1 MADRA
6 GLPPLREVIARHG
19 IAARKVL
26 GQHFLLD
33 LNLTGRIARA
43 AGDLR
48 SVTVVE
54 VGPGPGGLTRAL
66 LAQGAKRVIA
76 IERDRRCA
84 AALAELAQAF
94 PRRLEVIA
102 ADALTVQPA
111 ELAPGPLKIVA
122 NLPFNIGTRLL
133 LGWLA
138 QAAAF
143 ENLTLTF
150 QKEVA
155 ERLIATPGSG
165 SYGRLS
171 VAAQW
176 RCEARR
182 CFDIPP
188 RAFVPPPKV
197 TATVVLLIPRPAPL
211 AEAEWLALERV
222 VWAAFGAR
230 RKMLRTALKR
240 LGVPTEALL
249 EAAGVDPAA
258 RAESLSV
265 EQFCALA
272 RAFKAMG
279 DGGGDRASL
288 PS

>member
-1 MADRA
+1 MADRPR
-6 GLPPLREVIARHG
+6 LPPLREVIAGHG
-19 IAARKVL
+19 IAARKAL

-66 LAQGAKRVIA
+66 IAQGAKRVIA
-76 IERDRRCA
+76 IERDRRCI

-94 PRRLEVIA
+94 PGRLEVIA
-102 ADALTVQPA
+102 GDALAVDPVQ
-111 ELAPGPLKIVA
+111 LASGPLKIVA
-122 NLPFNIGTRLL
+122 NLPFNIGTKLL

-138 QAAAF
+138 QARAF
-143 ENLTLTF
+143 ESLTLTF

-155 ERLIATPGSG
+155 ERLIAAPGSRT
-165 SYGRLS
+165 YGRLS
-171 VAAQW
+171 VATQW
-176 RCEARR
+176 RCEVRR

-188 RAFVPPPKV
+188 RAFVPPPRV
-197 TATVVLLIPRPAPL
+197 SATVVLLVPRPAPV
-211 AEAEWLALERV
+211 AEAEWPVLERV
-222 VWAAFGAR
+222 LWAAFGTR

-240 LGVPTEALL
+240 LGVETEVLL
-249 EAAGVDPAA
+249 ERAGVDPAA
-258 RAESLSV
+258 RAESLSAQ
-265 EQFCALA
+265 EFCALA

-279 DGGGDRASL
+279 EGGDRARL